1 MLLVINFPHLIRLLV
16 LVGLLAIA
24 ARAQA
29 QWLEPIEVIRG
40 QDSADIVI
48 HFSDKILY
56 KSHAPLEQGKLLRIA
71 FRPIDGQ
78 AVTREFIEETIRA
91 PEVDRVPRAT
101 VVYAHMEDAIVV
113 TFPQS
118 TKFSVRSG
126 ADGRSIVITV
136 PLLPGAAAPTPTPPV
151 PVPSPAVPV
160 PSPAPAVPPPA
171 APRPEAPV
179 AVPPKTEAATPV
191 PAELPPAPAQAPADV
206 EALAKGFMDDAR
218 RAMAAKDGPTAV
230 NRLNRVLGLPSNSQ
244 TEPAQA
250 LIGEARELNGE
261 IAKARAEYELYL
273 RLFPKGAAAAR
284 VRERLAAL
292 PKESAVPLARP
303 LPKEAGP
310 AEWTV
315 FGSVSAYYYTGKS
328 QIDTLI
334 APPPGQLTFNQST
347 LSLVD
352 QDSLI
357 TSVNLNARRRDAFTD
372 TRIVVR
378 DTDNKNYLSPSR
390 SYNRLYSAYVEH
402 NDRRL
407 GYYARAG
414 RQNPNGMGVLERF
427 DGVQAGY
434 NLGTQWRVNGVYGDA
449 VEFMSPFKKNFY
461 GVSVDY
467 LPQAGHPGASVYA
480 INQTL
485 DGFANRRAVG
495 SELRYFDGHLSGYG
509 MLDYDVLYKGI
520 NIAML
525 QGNYVSDAGT
535 NYFLVLDHRQAPSF
549 SLTNALLAAP
559 GFSLK
564 DLIATE
570 GLETVRA
577 QAKALTAVSDMFG
590 IGFTHPWTERWQ
602 LGADYRLSQISA
614 TEPVVAII
622 PLAVIGTCLGTIDPA
637 DPNNCRFDTASQQGT
652 GKNHVVTLQAIG
664 TNLFAT
670 NAVGVVSLSFIMA
683 PTYSG
688 QSVSLNYVLPFWE
701 KWRLD
706 TNLRYYTQ
714 KDDFGGHQDRTSP
727 SFKLSYQWGTTLYFE
742 GEIGEEISN
751 SSTTGF
757 SDHIKRDYFYLGL
770 RWDFR

>member
-1 MLLVINFPHLIRLLV
+1 MIVARVGVRILLLF
-16 LVGLLAIA
+16 GLLAAGPA
-24 ARAQA
+24 AEA
-29 QWLEPIEVIRG
+29 QWLEPIEVIPG

-48 HFSDKILY
+48 RFSDKVLY
-56 KSHAPLEQGKLLRIA
+56 QSHAPLNEGKLVRIA
-71 FRPIDGQ
+71 FRPSDGQ
-78 AVTREFIEETIRA
+78 AGQREFIEETIRA
-91 PEVDRVPRAT
+91 PKVDRVPRVT

-113 TFPQS
+113 TFPER
-118 TKFSVRSG
+118 TRFSVRPG

-136 PLLPGAAAPTPTPPV
+136 PLLPGPPAATPPV
-151 PVPSPAVPV
+151 PAPVVP
-160 PSPAPAVPPPA
+160 PAVPPAPAPQVEVSPA
-171 APRPEAPV
+171 AAPQI
-179 AVPPKTEAATPV
+179 AAPPTEI
-191 PAELPPAPAQAPADV
+191 PAPLAQAPADV
-206 EALAKGFMDDAR
+206 EALAKGFMDEAR
-218 RAMAAKDGPTAV
+218 RAMAAQDGPTAV
-230 NRLNRVLGLPSNSQ
+230 NRLNRVLGLPSNRQ
-244 TEPAQA
+244 TEAAQA

-261 IAKARAEYELYL
+261 PAKARAEYELYL
-273 RLFPKGAAAAR
+273 RLFPNGAAAAH

-292 PKESAVPLARP
+292 PKESAVPAARP

-310 AEWTV
+310 AEWSV

-328 QIDTLI
+328 QIDTLV

-352 QDSLI
+352 QNSLI
-357 TSVNLNARRRDAFTD
+357 TSVNLNARRRDAFSD

-414 RQNPNGMGVLERF
+414 RQNPNGMGVLDRF

-434 NLGTQWRVNGVYGDA
+434 NLTPQWRVNGVYGDA
-449 VEFMSPFKKNFY
+449 VEFLSPFKKNFY
-461 GVSVDY
+461 GLSVDY
-467 LPQAGHPGASVYA
+467 LAQAGRPGVSVYA
-480 INQTL
+480 VNQTL

-509 MLDYDVLYKGI
+509 MLDYDVLYKGV

-535 NYFLVLDHRQAPSF
+535 NYFLVLDHRRAPSY

-559 GFSLK
+559 GFNLK
-564 DLIATE
+564 DLIAVE

-614 TEPVVAII
+614 TEPVVAVI

-637 DPNNCRFDTASQQGT
+637 DPDNCRFDTASQQGT
-652 GKNHVVTLQAIG
+652 GKNHVLTLQAIG

-670 NAVGVVSLSFIMA
+670 NAVGVASVSFIMA
-683 PTYSG
+683 PSYSG
-688 QSVSLNYVLPFWE
+688 QSISLNYVLPFWE
-701 KWRLD
+701 RWRLD

-714 KDDFGGHQDRTSP
+714 RDDFGGHQDRTSP
-727 SFKLSYQWGTTLYFE
+727 SFKLSYQWGTSLFFE
-742 GEIGEEISN
+742 GEVGEEISN
-751 SSTTGF
+751 SSSVGF
-757 SDHIKRDYFYLGL
+757 SDHIKRDYFYIGL

>member
-1 MLLVINFPHLIRLLV
+1 MTAVTRFCNCIRLLAI
-16 LVGLLAIA
+16 LGLLACVA
-24 ARAQA
+24 PAVA
-29 QWLEPIEVIRG
+29 QWLEPIEVIPG

-48 HFSDKILY
+48 RFSDKVLY
-56 KSHAPLEQGKLLRIA
+56 QSHAPLNEGKLVRIA
-71 FRPIDGQ
+71 FRPSDGQ
-78 AVTREFIEETIRA
+78 AGQREFIEETIRA
-91 PEVDRVPRAT
+91 PKVDRVPRVT
-101 VVYAHMEDAIVV
+101 VVYAHMEDAVVV
-113 TFPQS
+113 TFPER
-118 TKFSVRSG
+118 TRFSVRPG

-136 PLLPGAAAPTPTPPV
+136 PLLPGPAVPSPPV
-151 PVPSPAVPV
+151 P
-160 PSPAPAVPPPA
+160 APVPPPA
-171 APRPEAPV
+171 APPAAVPQVTPPAPAQV
-179 AVPPKTEAATPV
+179 AVPPAAAPQIAAPATEIAAP
-191 PAELPPAPAQAPADV
+191 PAQAPADV
-206 EALAKGFMDDAR
+206 EALAKGFMDEAR
-218 RAMAAKDGPTAV
+218 RAIAAKDGPTAV

-244 TEPAQA
+244 TEAAQA

-261 IAKARAEYELYL
+261 PAKARAEYELYL
-273 RLFPKGAAAAR
+273 RLFPNGAAAPH

-292 PKESAVPLARP
+292 PRESAVPAPRP
-303 LPKEAGP
+303 VAKEAGP
-310 AEWTV
+310 AEWSV

-328 QIDTLI
+328 QIDTLV

-352 QDSLI
+352 QNSLI
-357 TSVNLNARRRDAFTD
+357 TSVNLNARRRDAFSD

-378 DTDNKNYLSPSR
+378 DTDNKNYLNTSR

-414 RQNPNGMGVLERF
+414 RQNPNGMGVLDRF

-434 NLGTQWRVNGVYGDA
+434 NLTPQWRVNGVYGDA
-449 VEFMSPFKKNFY
+449 VEFLSPFKKNFY
-461 GVSVDY
+461 GLSVDY
-467 LPQAGHPGASVYA
+467 LAQAGRPGVSVYA
-480 INQTL
+480 VNQTL

-509 MLDYDVLYKGI
+509 MLDYDVLYKGV

-535 NYFLVLDHRQAPSF
+535 NYFLVLDHRQAPSY

-559 GFSLK
+559 GFNLK
-564 DLIATE
+564 DLIAVE

-614 TEPVVAII
+614 TERVVAVI

-637 DPNNCRFDTASQQGT
+637 DPDNCRFDTASQQGT
-652 GKNHVVTLQAIG
+652 GKNHVLTLQAIG

-670 NAVGVVSLSFIMA
+670 NAVGVASVSFIMA
-683 PTYSG
+683 PSYSG
-688 QSVSLNYVLPFWE
+688 QSISLNYVLPFWE

-714 KDDFGGHQDRTSP
+714 RDDFGGHQDRTSP
-727 SFKLSYQWGTTLYFE
+727 SFKLSYQWGTSLFFE
-742 GEIGEEISN
+742 GEVGEEISN
-751 SSTTGF
+751 SSSVGF
-757 SDHIKRDYFYLGL
+757 SDHIKRDYFYIGL